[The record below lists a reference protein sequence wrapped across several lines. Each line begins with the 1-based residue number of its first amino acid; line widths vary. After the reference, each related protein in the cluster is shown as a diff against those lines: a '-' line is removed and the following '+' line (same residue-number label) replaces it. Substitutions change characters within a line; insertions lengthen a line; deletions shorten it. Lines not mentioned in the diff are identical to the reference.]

1 MAAADTVIVS
11 AGPWRAARARPI
23 RSPPGGG
30 INVTVRLAVTS
41 SSTDGDSC
49 RAGFTMKS

>member
-11 AGPWRAARARPI
+11 AGSPACGK
-23 RSPPGGG
+23 SETGSFPPGGG
-30 INVTVRLAVTS
+30 ISVTVRLAVTS
-41 SSTDGDSC
+41 SSTDGNSC

>member
-1 MAAADTVIVS
+1 VRQERTDS
-11 AGPWRAARARPI
+11 F
-23 RSPPGGG
+23 PPGGG

-41 SSTDGDSC
+41 SSTDGNSC